1 VLKIFGET
9 ATRQL
14 RFIEIRHWERLPPK
28 HVSLQIE
35 EMKTML
41 YWFLVSAV
49 VAAIA
54 GALSV
59 GVTATSIGMAQVLLM
74 MLCAFVVIS
83 LFTGVMRRVR

>member
-1 VLKIFGET
+1 
-9 ATRQL
+9 
-14 RFIEIRHWERLPPK
+14 
-28 HVSLQIE
+28 
-35 EMKTML
+35 ML

-59 GVTATSIGMAQVLLM
+59 GVTATSIGVAQVLLM
-74 MLCAFVVIS
+74 LLCAFVVMS